1 MPLFSILIPTFNR
14 REKLRVVLEALQK
27 QPRITEGEVIVG
39 IDGSTDGT
47 EEGIKK
53 MIESLGILESLG
65 KMRLSYFRIDNSGRA
80 VIRNQLIECATGDIL
95 IFIQDDIVVSEGWL
109 EAHLKNHKSDANT
122 RMHANDANENCRI
135 SAVVGH
141 ITWYSQAPITPYMRW
156 LEHGGHMLNFSGL
169 RDGDETDFW
178 HFYMG
183 NISIP
188 RALVEGESEAQK
200 NSFSRVNGDKLTQP
214 PLRFD
219 ELLKTYGWEDIVF
232 GYEFAKRGHKIIYS
246 KKALAWHW
254 DEYREEDLPEY
265 MKRLALSAKA
275 VVAKYP
281 DLGVIPPWWKRGIF
295 RIMIM
300 VGSIFWPI
308 LPQSWKWYLSMKR
321 EFLKGL

>member
-1 MPLFSILIPTFNR
+1 MTPLFSILIPTFNR
-14 REKLRVVLEALQK
+14 REKLQVVLEALQK
-27 QPRITEGEVIVG
+27 QPRISEGEVIVG

-53 MIESLGILESLG
+53 MIESLG
-65 KMRLSYFRIDNSGRA
+65 KMKLSFFSIENSGRA
-80 VIRNQLIECATGDIL
+80 VIRNRLIEKAQGEIL

-109 EAHLKNHKSDANT
+109 EGHLKNHKSDANT
-122 RMHANDANENCRI
+122 RIHANDANENCRA

-141 ITWYSQAPITPYMRW
+141 ITWYPQAPITPYMRW
-156 LEHGGHMLNFSGL
+156 LEHGGHLLNFSGL

-188 RALVEGESEAQK
+188 RDLV
-200 NSFSRVNGDKLTQP
+200 RDLH
-214 PLRFD
+214 FD
-219 ELLKTYGWEDIVF
+219 ESLKSYGWEDIVF
-232 GYEFAKRGHKIIYS
+232 GYEFTKRGHKIVYS

-265 MKRLALSAKA
+265 MKKLAVSAK
-275 VVAKYP
+275 VVEARYP
-281 DLGVIPPWWKRGIF
+281 GIGVVPPWWKRAIL
-295 RIMIM
+295 RVMI
-300 VGSIFWPI
+300 VIGTISCPL
-308 LPQSWKWYLSMKR
+308 LPQSWKWYVTMKR